1 MIVCWSNNISR
12 GHRPFK
18 SAPDL
23 KCTKIVG
30 WVVHLPYVP
39 LAIMPLLYVHM
50 FRGLPQHWMDGPYCS
65 TVDVG
70 SWAIS
75 GKNLVP
81 QWSNGANSPTEIK
94 TAYCAQWAMDMRDRK
109 RCEWRV
115 RECCH
120 GRTLS
125 LGVCVMKTG
134 HSRAVGTV
142 GAFAGVS
149 AVSPCWL
156 SAARVSRMSKEVG
169 KLNRGGD
176 VKWMSGAWFV
186 KAGGK
191 AAVTYHLKSSWRR
204 EQRGREGVGV
214 CGFGNHCITF
224 LQRGGRKSGE
234 VGLHGVTATLQR

>member
-1 MIVCWSNNISR
+1 ME
-12 GHRPFK
+12 
-18 SAPDL
+18 
-23 KCTKIVG
+23 
-30 WVVHLPYVP
+30 
-39 LAIMPLLYVHM
+39 
-50 FRGLPQHWMDGPYCS
+50 Q
-65 TVDVG
+65 
-70 SWAIS
+70 
-75 GKNLVP
+75 
-81 QWSNGANSPTEIK
+81 NSPTEIK
-94 TAYCAQWAMDMRDRK
+94 TTYCAQWAMDMRDRK

-204 EQRGREGVGV
+204 EQRGREGREGGSRCLWVWKSLHHISPEGRQEKWRSGFTRCDCDTPAV
-214 CGFGNHCITF
+214 VSCSGSVTCGDAMLHHIF
-224 LQRGGRKSGE
+224 LEVMSPTRAICGWDWKS
-234 VGLHGVTATLQR
+234 VFPSNLSKFRFANCLIKILK